1 MNTHSPWD
9 CSLNVALLKSKRH
22 AEHQQPF
29 AVMVAAL
36 ELDLKSFAED
46 TERVVV
52 GIARGIVGAYLPL

>member
-1 MNTHSPWD
+1 
-9 CSLNVALLKSKRH
+9 
-22 AEHQQPF
+22 
-29 AVMVAAL
+29 MVAAL